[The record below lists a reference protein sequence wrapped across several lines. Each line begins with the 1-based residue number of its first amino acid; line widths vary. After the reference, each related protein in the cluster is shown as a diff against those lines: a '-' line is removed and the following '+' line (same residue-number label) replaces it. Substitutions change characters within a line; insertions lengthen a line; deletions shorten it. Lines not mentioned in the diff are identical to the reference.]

1 MVELNNINKLTNQSN
16 TDGQRDKEAT
26 HPGQH
31 RAGPRESVSWG
42 RRGWGA
48 RGLVATWK
56 LCLCA
61 LRARPSWD
69 WLFSWLLFGQT
80 LSCRDPMHRLSPTQ
94 LGRRPTGRQTLPAL
108 DAKCSFGHSK
118 KRRRHLCVPL
128 CRELLITK
136 TQREMGP
143 NLSPAHP
150 NCHLHVQ
157 PRKQKARECRNDG
170 GGVSEWSNT
179 NQQKGTLL
187 PQAERGMCLY
197 DLFKVTS
204 QNHQHSQTL
213 GRGKPFSYIPGVGGS
228 GKNK

>member
-1 MVELNNINKLTNQSN
+1 
-16 TDGQRDKEAT
+16 
-26 HPGQH
+26 
-31 RAGPRESVSWG
+31 
-42 RRGWGA
+42 
-48 RGLVATWK
+48 
-56 LCLCA
+56 
-61 LRARPSWD
+61 
-69 WLFSWLLFGQT
+69 
-80 LSCRDPMHRLSPTQ
+80 MHRLSPTQ

-170 GGVSEWSNT
+170 GGGIRMIKHKSTERYSAASGGERNVSLRPVQGNVSEPSTFPNT
-179 NQQKGTLL
+179 RTW
-187 PQAERGMCLY
+187 QAFLIHTWCRRIR
-197 DLFKVTS
+197 K
-204 QNHQHSQTL
+204 
-213 GRGKPFSYIPGVGGS
+213 K
-228 GKNK
+228 